1 MPFVRSAPFVSRYNP
16 SRPARWAESPTM
28 TPTFINL
35 TPHALSVHT
44 PDGGITVLPR
54 TRPFARVATV
64 SVPAAP
70 VGGIP
75 TVTTT
80 FGEVTCLPEPLPGVI
95 LVVSGMVA
103 SAAPRPDVMSPGD
116 LVRDDDGKPIGCRG
130 LRRSC

>member
-1 MPFVRSAPFVSRYNP
+1 MK
-16 SRPARWAESPTM
+16 
-28 TPTFINL
+28 FINL

-44 PDGGITVLPR
+44 PSGVVTLPR
-54 TRPFARVATV
+54 TDTIARVATV

-80 FGEVTCLPEPLPGVI
+80 FGEVTNLPAPQPGVI

-103 SAAPRPDVMSPGD
+103 SASPREDVMSPGD
-116 LVRDDDGKPIGCRG
+116 LVRDDGGKPIGCRG

>member
-1 MPFVRSAPFVSRYNP
+1 
-16 SRPARWAESPTM
+16 M
-28 TPTFINL
+28 TPTLINL
-35 TPHALSVHT
+35 TPHDLAVHT
-44 PDGGITVLPR
+44 PDGVVTLPR
-54 TRPFARVATV
+54 TDTIARVATV

-80 FGEVTCLPEPLPGVI
+80 FGEVTCLPDPQPGVI

-116 LVRDDDGKPIGCRG
+116 LVRDESGRPIGCQG